1 MARFEVLS
9 VNELTVEK
17 LQMKE
22 GPKVMATTTPQTI
35 SDKDSGRTIVIPDM
49 AANSAF
55 NLPAEKAGLKY
66 KIVYGGAAA
75 DAHDHTITSG
85 ADANFFI
92 GSILFHDTDD
102 SSITRVASDG
112 NSNSILTLSNLA
124 GGELFL
130 ECDGTSWYI
139 NGYIVSDT
147 APAFSDQ
154 A

>member
-9 VNELTVEK
+9 VNKLTLEQ
-17 LQMKE
+17 LRMAE
-22 GPKVMATTTPQTI
+22 GPKVMALTTPQYI
-35 SDKDSGRTIVIPDM
+35 DAEDSGRTLVIPDM
-49 AANSAF
+49 TANSAF
-55 NLPAEKAGLKY
+55 NLPAEAKGLRY

-92 GSILFHDTDD
+92 GNILFHDTDD
-102 SSITRVASDG
+102 SSISRVASDG
-112 NSNSILTLSNLA
+112 DSNSILTLSNLA

-147 APAFSDQ
+147 APAFTDQ